1 MKCTVHILLMVTV
14 VSIVSTACNAQ
25 SGSLVG
31 GDNAED
37 GFMELSLEELMKVK
51 VITATKNQQPITK
64 APATVLVVTA
74 EQIEARNYRSL
85 LDVIQDLPGF
95 VINDFVHTDYRNT
108 ISMRGFDNQSKFILL
123 LDGMQISI
131 AASEVT
137 PIMENYP
144 VHLAQQIEIVY
155 GPASALYGAD
165 AVAGVINIISK
176 KIPSDKQSSIEFTP
190 SGGMYGMRNGT
201 LFGGISLGEDAKL
214 TYSGQLYA
222 EDLAPLSDVIIDKDK
237 FDFGAQQKG
246 VFNSNFGTITPQTP
260 FSKSMEYPVR
270 AYNAYVGLKFKDFT
284 LSMFTNMN
292 QSSSSFPSTGNNA
305 IYNSDVFFRNTITA
319 VSAVYSKQ
327 IQDVTLT
334 SKLSSNAFEIS
345 PESNYRNVFVN
356 LERGYKYGFET
367 MRATEQQISWLASND
382 LTLIGGVN
390 YAIFEALPKTADL
403 DMKVDVNAPI
413 HGIIQGT
420 RLPKNPGGIPDE
432 MYFLKYSNYGMYMQA
447 QWEPLDMLS
456 VTAGARYDYNSR
468 YGPTF
473 NPRLGIIFTPTAKS
487 TLKMLYGSSFLAPSP
502 NSAYE
507 HFGSFTSSDSGA
519 TYSSSYWLLPNPHLE
534 PQYMKTLEINYQQ
547 FIDKNL
553 SLSVSGYYIWGNNL
567 YAFVP
572 DSGNTNYY
580 GGKYKGWDVDYIE
593 VVVNQGHQRNYGI
606 MASIDYTFSH
616 SWISARSYASVSYVL
631 AEVETEYTDTSSGVA
646 VERTTYAEAH
656 GRTPFS
662 AHFGCDVTIGGLT
675 VSPRLTVIG
684 RQGGLDF
691 ENPSAPD
698 ARVSIDGYTLLN
710 VSAGYRLWDFCTVF
724 CVARN
729 VLNSRYAHTGGGV
742 SSSSS
747 YTYGTP
753 QQTFGLTAGVKLKL

>member
-1 MKCTVHILLMVTV
+1 MVTV

-25 SGSLVG
+25 SGSLAG

-123 LDGMQISI
+123 LDGVQISI

-144 VHLAQQIEIVY
+144 VHLAQQIEVVY

-176 KIPSDKQSSIEFTP
+176 KIPGDKQSRVEFTP
-190 SGGMYGMRNGT
+190 SVGMYGMRNGT
-201 LFGGISLGEDAKL
+201 LFGGVSLGDDAKL
-214 TYSGQLYA
+214 MYSGQLYS
-222 EDLAPLSDVIIDKDK
+222 EDLAPLSDVVLDKDK
-237 FDFGAQQKG
+237 FDFTAQQKG
-246 VFNSNFGTITPQTP
+246 VFNSSFGTVTPKTP
-260 FSKSMEYPVR
+260 FSQKMEYPVS
-270 AYNAYVGLKFKDFT
+270 AYNAYVALKYKDFT

-292 QSSSSFPSTGNNA
+292 QSSSSFPSRGNNA
-305 IYNSDVFFRNTITA
+305 IYNSDVFFRNTVTA
-319 VSAVYSKQ
+319 VSAIYTKQ
-327 IQDVTLT
+327 IDNITLT

-345 PESNYRNVFVN
+345 PQSNYRNVFVN
-356 LERGYKYGFET
+356 FEPGYKYGFET
-367 MRATEQQISWLASND
+367 MRSTEQQISWQAD
-382 LTLIGGVN
+382 HHLTIIGGIN

-403 DMKVDVNAPI
+403 DTKVDVNAPI

-420 RLPKNPGGIPDE
+420 RLPNNPEGIPDDL
-432 MYFLKYSNYGMYMQA
+432 YFIKYSNFGMYMQA

-473 NPRLGIIFTPTAKS
+473 NPRLGIILTPTSKS
-487 TLKMLYGSSFLAPSP
+487 TLKVLYGSSFLAPSP
-502 NSAYE
+502 NSAYQ
-507 HFGSFTSSDSGA
+507 HFGSFTSSDSGT
-519 TYSSSYWLLPNPHLE
+519 TYSSPYWFLPNPNLE
-534 PQYMKTLEINYQQ
+534 PQYMKTIEVNLQQ
-547 FIDKNL
+547 FIDRNF
-553 SLSVSGYYIWGNNL
+553 SVSVSGYYIWVNNL
-567 YAFVP
+567 YNYVP

-593 VVVNQGHQRNYGI
+593 VVINQGRQRNYGI
-606 MASIDYTFSH
+606 MASVDYTYSNA
-616 SWISARSYASVSYVL
+616 WLSARSYASVSYVR
-631 AEVETEYTDTSSGVA
+631 AEVETEYTDAGA
-646 VERTTYAEAH
+646 VQRSTYAQAL
-656 GRTPFS
+656 GTTPFS
-662 AHFGCDVTIGGLT
+662 AHIGCDVTIGNLT
-675 VSPRLTVIG
+675 VSPRLTMVG

-698 ARVSIDGYTLLN
+698 ARVSIDGYSLLN
-710 VSAGYRLWDFCTVF
+710 VSAGYRLSDNFTVF

-729 VLNSRYAHTGGGV
+729 ALNSKYAHTGGGV
-742 SSSSS
+742 SSSSTH
-747 YTYGTP
+747 TYGTP
-753 QQTFGLTAGVKLKL
+753 QQPFGLAGGVRFKL